1 MLRPAKNRLVA
12 TIVCTLLSAP
22 APAAIYQCD
31 WADGTVAF
39 TQFPCQNAGQ
49 SRVITIAHSNSFNDS
64 ALTAEERKTLSQLN
78 TDMQK
83 RSLQRKKTK
92 AQTRRKMAR
101 ENAIKAEACARS
113 QLRLEQLRD
122 TKRRGYRLGQAP
134 QLETELAQ
142 LRGAIKRTC

>member
-1 MLRPAKNRLVA
+1 MLHPAKHRLVA

-22 APAAIYQCD
+22 APADIYQCD
-31 WADGTVAF
+31 SADGSVTF
-39 TQFPCQNAGQ
+39 TQFSCQNADR
-49 SRVITIAHSNSFNDS
+49 STVITIEHPNSFNDG
-64 ALTAEERKTLSQLN
+64 ALTVEERKTLSELN

-83 RSLQRKKTK
+83 RSLQRRKTR

-101 ENAIKAEACARS
+101 ESAIKAEACARS
-113 QLRLEQLRD
+113 QQRLDQLRD

-134 QLETELAQ
+134 QLERELAQ